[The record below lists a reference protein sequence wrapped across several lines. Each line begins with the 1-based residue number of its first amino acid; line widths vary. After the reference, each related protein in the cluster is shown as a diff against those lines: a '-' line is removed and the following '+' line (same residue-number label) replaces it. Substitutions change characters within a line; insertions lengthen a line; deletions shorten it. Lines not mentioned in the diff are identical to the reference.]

1 MTSLTCYHDV
11 ILTSSWRHH
20 DVIITPSFISC
31 KQWKRSINKF
41 PKTIFRVILPKSFVE
56 IFESFFFQN
65 SGIFEKKTRSS
76 QNLENS
82 RPWIFLRKSLFDTV
96 PHDDVTCLLVVV
108 TMSPISVTK
117 VIWSDLSK
125 LTCVMFMKFSKK
137 KFQILHV
144 KSILKIIPENND
156 SRPPEFGRW
165 ELSGRISGLS
175 FAESR
180 WIRTWIDV
188 WLFWTLLYNRCT

>member
-1 MTSLTCYHDV
+1 M
-11 ILTSSWRHH
+11 SSWRHH

-41 PKTIFRVILPKSFVE
+41 PKTIFLVILPKSFVE

-76 QNLENS
+76 QNFENS
-82 RPWIFLRKSLFDTV
+82 RPWIFLRKSLLDTV

-137 KFQILHV
+137 KIQILHV

-156 SRPPEFGRW
+156 SPT
-165 ELSGRISGLS
+165 RIWPM
-175 FAESR
+175 R
-180 WIRTWIDV
+180 IVRTDK
-188 WLFWTLLYNRCT
+188 

>member
-1 MTSLTCYHDV
+1 ML
-11 ILTSSWRHH
+11 SWCHH
-20 DVIITPSFISC
+20 DVIITSSFISC

-41 PKTIFRVILPKSFVE
+41 PKTIFLVILPKSFAE
-56 IFESFFFQN
+56 IFERNFW
-65 SGIFEKKTRSS
+65 EKIRSS
-76 QNLENS
+76 QNFENS
-82 RPWIFLRKSLFDTV
+82 RPWIFLRKSLLNTV

-125 LTCVMFMKFSKK
+125 LACVMFMKFSKK

-156 SRPPEFGRW
+156 SPTRICSNCPDGYLAFRSLNPDEFGR
-165 ELSGRISGLS
+165 G
-175 FAESR
+175 
-180 WIRTWIDV
+180 
-188 WLFWTLLYNRCT
+188 

>member
-1 MTSLTCYHDV
+1 MKAIDKQ
-11 ILTSSWRHH
+11 I
-20 DVIITPSFISC
+20 PKNNFSC
-31 KQWKRSINKF
+31 HF
-41 PKTIFRVILPKSFVE
+41 AE
-56 IFESFFFQN
+56 IFCRDFRKFFFHN